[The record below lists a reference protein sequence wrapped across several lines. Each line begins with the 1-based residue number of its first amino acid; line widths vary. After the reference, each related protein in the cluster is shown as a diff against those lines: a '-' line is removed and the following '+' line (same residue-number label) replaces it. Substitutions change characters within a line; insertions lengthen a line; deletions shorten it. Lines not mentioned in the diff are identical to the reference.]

1 MNYKIYF
8 YAIFMFLSIYI
19 LSGIN
24 IEKIMKK
31 NKIVEAKLLIM
42 ILSIALSYIVT
53 NFIFDFVNIS

>member
-42 ILSIALSYIVT
+42 VLSIALSYIVT

>member
-8 YAIFMFLSIYI
+8 YAIFMFLNIYI
-19 LSGIN
+19 LSGVN

-42 ILSIALSYIVT
+42 VLSIALSYIVT